1 MLFCVIGRELVFLVS
16 LVFLVPLVHLVF
28 LVFLLDYLDLL
39 YKRLA
44 SLPNQIISN
53 IKILSL

>member
-1 MLFCVIGRELVFLVS
+1 MLFCVIVEEVFLVF
-16 LVFLVPLVHLVF
+16 LVFLVPLVLLVF
-28 LVFLLDYLDLL
+28 LVFLLDYLGLL

-44 SLPNQIISN
+44 SQTNQIISN